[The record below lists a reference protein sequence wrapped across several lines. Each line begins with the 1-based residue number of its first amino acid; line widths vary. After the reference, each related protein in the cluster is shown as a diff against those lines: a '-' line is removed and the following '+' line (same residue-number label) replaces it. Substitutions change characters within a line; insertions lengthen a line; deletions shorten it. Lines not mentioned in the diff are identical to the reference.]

1 MKVKTISRGAD
12 FARERSG
19 DIYKVQRNLDPELHP
34 FERAREYTR
43 ALNAVKLE
51 RMFAKPFVGAL
62 SGHIDGVYCVA
73 KHPTKL
79 TTVFSGSADGE
90 VRIWSLTNNK
100 TTWSTKAHHGF
111 VRGIC
116 SVPFSD
122 NFFTVGEDKT
132 VKMWSAD
139 STEPLQTY
147 ASRHAF
153 NGVDHHRTRNTFATS
168 STQIDIWDHQRAEP
182 VQTFSWGAETTTSIK
197 FNQTETSIF
206 ATCGTDRTIIL
217 YDLRT
222 NSPLSKT
229 IMAMRTN
236 AIAWNPMEAFN
247 FTIANEDHNC
257 YTFDMRKMQS
267 AMNVHKDHVSA
278 VLDIDYS
285 PSGEEFVT
293 GGYDRT
299 VRIFKSR
306 EGHSRDV
313 YHTKRMQRI
322 FCVKFSMDAKFVLSG
337 SDDGNIRLW
346 KAGASDKL
354 GTTTNRER
362 AAVSYTKAVKERY
375 KHMPEIRRI
384 DKHRRIPKAIIKAK
398 DTKRVMTESIK
409 RKEENLRK
417 HTKEGAVPYQ
427 AERKKNVLVN
437 EK

>member
-1 MKVKTISRGAD
+1 MKVKTISRGESY
-12 FARERSG
+12 ARERSG
-19 DIYKVQRNLDPELHP
+19 DIYRVQRNLDPTLHP

-43 ALNAVKLE
+43 ALNATKLE
-51 RMFAKPFVGAL
+51 RLFAKPFVGAL
-62 SGHIDGVYCVA
+62 SGHIEGVYCVA

-79 TTVFSGSADGE
+79 TTIFSGSADGE
-90 VRIWSLTNNK
+90 VRIWSLTNQK
-100 TTWSTKAHHGF
+100 TTWTTRAHRGF

-116 SVPFSD
+116 SIPDSD
-122 NFFTVGEDKT
+122 NFFTVGEDKI
-132 VKMWSAD
+132 VKMWSTEQ
-139 STEPLQTY
+139 TEPLQTY
-147 ASRHAF
+147 VARNAF
-153 NGVDHHRTRNTFATS
+153 TGVDHHRSKRTFATS
-168 STQIDIWDHQRAEP
+168 STQVDIWDHERAEP
-182 VQTFSWGAETTTSIK
+182 VQSFSWGSETVTAVK

-206 ATCGTDRTIIL
+206 ASCGTDRTIIL

-222 NSPLSKT
+222 SSPLSKV
-229 IMAMRTN
+229 IMSMRTN

-247 FTIANEDHNC
+247 FTTANEDHNC
-257 YTFDMRKMQS
+257 YTFDMRKMDS

-285 PSGEEFVT
+285 PTGEEFVT

-299 VRIFKSR
+299 VRIFKTR

-346 KAGASDKL
+346 KANASDKL

-362 AAVSYTKAVKERY
+362 NAMNYTKAIKERY
-375 KHMPEIRRI
+375 KHLPEIRRI
-384 DKHRRIPKAIIKAK
+384 DRHRKVPRSIAKAK
-398 DTKRVMTESIK
+398 EIKHTMTESIR
-409 RKEENLRK
+409 RKEENERK
-417 HTKEGAVPYQ
+417 HSKPGAVPYKADRQ
-427 AERKKNVLVN
+427 KNIITR